1 METGISVTTAL
12 LVLLWILWPL
22 AGGISRTLAD
32 DEGQEELSLEERYT
46 RALLDLESDL
56 LGGRITDAE
65 FNRRRESLARSLG
78 AQRG

>member
-1 METGISVTTAL
+1 MSIVTAL
-12 LVLLWILWPL
+12 LVLLWILWPIMSSI
-22 AGGISRTLAD
+22 ASTAD
-32 DEGQEELSLEERYT
+32 ESIAPEDLSLQERYI

-65 FNRRRESLARSLG
+65 FNRRREALARSLE